1 MTEWLGGASLPA
13 AMTTATRL
21 LLAAFLFGG
30 IGALPLLGGTGPPT
44 IVGAASPASGQIRV
58 GWHFRNT
65 DQTGPRYD
73 AFRALG
79 TCGAPGVF
87 SPVATQ
93 LNALSYLDN
102 GLLDRQS
109 YAYEIESTG
118 APGVRSACVE
128 ARPGDPCVAPPLF
141 PGLAAVNDAQIQ
153 CGLILS
159 AADAVPLC
167 GASAVHDFYRST
179 TSGFVPGKANQ
190 IVFHGTSN
198 GTIDTNVLN
207 GVTYYYVQRAV
218 DTGNG
223 VQEQNL
229 VEKSGIPLHCGPP
242 PPPPSGRY
250 YTVLPCRLV
259 DSRRPDGTFGGPA
272 LAPSAARTFPIA
284 GSCGVPAT
292 AKAVALCISITEPA
306 APGNLAL
313 YAADLASPP
322 LASAVNFSAGQTRTN
337 EAIVTLSA
345 SGGALSVFNR
355 SAGAIH
361 AILDVEGYFD

>member
-1 MTEWLGGASLPA
+1 MNLVL
-13 AMTTATRL
+13 RL
-21 LLAAFLFGG
+21 RLAAFLLVG
-30 IGALPLLGGTGPPT
+30 IGPIPLHAGTGPPT

-65 DQTGPRYD
+65 DQAGPRYD
-73 AFRALG
+73 VFRALG
-79 TCGAPGVF
+79 TCAAPGVF
-87 SPVATQ
+87 SAVATQ
-93 LNALSYLDN
+93 LNALSYLDT
-102 GLLDRQS
+102 GLLDGQS

-167 GASAVHDFYRST
+167 GASAVYDFYRST
-179 TSGFVPGKANQ
+179 TPGFVPDKANQ

-198 GTIDTNVLN
+198 GTIDTNVSN
-207 GVTYYYVQRAV
+207 GVTYYYVERAV

-229 VEKSGIPLHCGPP
+229 VEKSGTPLHCAP

-250 YTVLPCRLV
+250 FTVLPCRLL
-259 DSRRPDGTFGGPA
+259 DTRRPDGPFGGPA
-272 LAPSAARTFPIA
+272 LSPSDVRTIA
-284 GSCGVPAT
+284 VAGQCGVSAQ
-292 AKAVALCISITEPA
+292 AKAVALRVSVTEPE
-306 APGNLAL
+306 APGSLLL
-313 YAADLASPP
+313 YPADQPAP
-322 LASAVNFSAGQTRTN
+322 LASTINFSAGQTRTN

-345 SGGALSVFNR
+345 SLREIDLLDA
-355 SAGAIH
+355 SAGIVH
-361 AILDVEGYFD
+361 VIVDVEGYFD